1 MHGTSHMFDDRG
13 MLYQHPLAYLV
24 GLHGVA
30 LLRAWGGGHDR
41 EFVAARL
48 DEIRTLLDDDRW
60 GDGATAEALPISD
73 LYDGWSAWYD
83 EPGNRMLDIEQPY
96 VREIL
101 DRTEPGVALDAA
113 CGTGRHAA
121 YLAERGHRVIG
132 VDGSPGMLAKAR
144 EKIPDGEFS
153 LGELER
159 LPVPDDQADLAVCA
173 LALCHVPD
181 LAPVFREFARVLKP
195 GGRLVVSDTRGLLD
209 GFDHPLIHR
218 TSDGEVGYLPN
229 RHRSAADYLTA
240 AIAAGFEVLSCV
252 EPRQPSPYVDENGF
266 PPGAD
271 SPVPESIPNMMPN
284 VWGLHPFA
292 VAATN
297 AAFRDVPILI
307 VWEFRLRKPSRP
319 AA

>member
-1 MHGTSHMFDDRG
+1 
-13 MLYQHPLAYLV
+13 MLYQHPLAYLI

-30 LLRAWGGGHDR
+30 LLRAWGGEHDR

-48 DEIRTLLDDDRW
+48 AEIRELLDDDRW
-60 GDGATAEALPISD
+60 GDGATAPALPIAD

-83 EPGNRMLDIEQPY
+83 EPGNRMLDIEQPH
-96 VREIL
+96 VWEIL
-101 DRTEPGVALDAA
+101 DRAEPGTALDAA
-113 CGTGRHAA
+113 CGTGRHAE
-121 YLAERGHRVIG
+121 YLARLGHEVIG

-144 EKIPDGEFS
+144 TKVPDGRFH
-153 LGELER
+153 LGELES
-159 LPVPDDQADLAVCA
+159 LPLPDDRVDLAVCA

-218 TSDGEVGYLPN
+218 TPEGDVGFIPN
-229 RHRSAADYLTA
+229 HHRSAADYLTA

-252 EPRQPSPYVDENGF
+252 EPRQPFPYVDDDGV
-266 PPGAD
+266 PPGAQG
-271 SPVPESIPNMMPN
+271 PVPESLPDEMPN
-284 VWGLHPFA
+284 VWGLHRFA

-297 AAFRDVPILI
+297 AATRDVPILI
-307 VWEFRLRKPSRP
+307 VWEFRLRRTDET
-319 AA
+319 A